1 MGAECDGP
9 CSMSVDAADDAA
21 CEPGAPDS
29 SHGTETC
36 ESTGGGGA
44 AADDALNLRQHV
56 RRAIMKGDV
65 HAAIDCIRGTYPEIL
80 DSAAPGYEVV
90 RFHLATQ
97 QYIELISAGSIGE
110 AIAFAQSTLAPMRH
124 RLAAAAA
131 ATASACTSDAPAAA
145 AATTPAAPPLGGTS
159 PSEADLCNVVALVAY
174 EKPAESP
181 LAWLLGPAQREHVAD
196 AANAAVLAAARGQPP
211 QSVCVSGLERLLAQ
225 LASVRATQ
233 LETNHN
239 QGEDFDLRQHLLPP
253 VSNIS
258 LAGQQQQ
265 QQPMHH

>member
-1 MGAECDGP
+1 
-9 CSMSVDAADDAA
+9 
-21 CEPGAPDS
+21 
-29 SHGTETC
+29 
-36 ESTGGGGA
+36 
-44 AADDALNLRQHV
+44 
-56 RRAIMKGDV
+56 
-65 HAAIDCIRGTYPEIL
+65 
-80 DSAAPGYEVV
+80 
-90 RFHLATQ
+90 
-97 QYIELISAGSIGE
+97 
-110 AIAFAQSTLAPMRH
+110 MRH

-211 QSVCVSGLERLLAQ
+211 QSVCVVSCGVHGFRPWHGRYQPMPRGWGWIPQGFNPCMRNYSHWLRLWLGRGQHCHCGLRPARHATQVALRFAVSLLLLQSGLERLLAQ